1 MELDRAANR
10 RDECGLVGGVEGAA
24 ERFGLEAPDG
34 GAGVLVS
41 RVARD
46 DVPVDVVGDVAQAL
60 VVDAGAAGNGA
71 DGGGDG
77 GDFAEDLLLLADGQ
91 VGQMFGMGAELEH
104 APAALA
110 LLVME
115 DDAAVGQGGD
125 VPRMGAG
132 VGGLDLLA
140 DGAGGHEGRGEGSR
154 ETRGKGRRRKA
165 EEWLTQRTRGPE
177 EGRRREGGERWKRK
191 REREGGKAGRKARKG
206 REGGL

>member
-60 VVDAGAAGNGA
+60 VVDAGAAGDGA

-115 DDAAVGQGGD
+115 HDAAVGQRGD

-132 VGGLDLLA
+132 VGGLNLLA
-140 DGAGGHEGRGEGSR
+140 DGAGGQEGRGES
-154 ETRGKGRRRKA
+154 GKMKEKRS
-165 EEWLTQRTRGPE
+165 
-177 EGRRREGGERWKRK
+177 KRK
-191 REREGGKAGRKARKG
+191 DEREKERQKTGGR
-206 REGGL
+206 GGLRG